1 MKQRIYTDDPP
12 SNGRPFAD
20 IFRDIVSH
28 IAEIVRAEIR
38 LATLELKDDVA
49 ALKMAAI
56 AIAVGGILAG
66 YGVVFILLSLVA
78 ALAVV
83 WPPWLAALA
92 VGLGVAV
99 IGGIVIKVGINRLK
113 LPRKKGSLQN
123 SGGQNVAGTG
133 RNKSSH

>member
-1 MKQRIYTDDPP
+1 MKQHTYADDPP
-12 SNGRPFAD
+12 SNGRPFAE

-38 LATLELKDDVA
+38 LATLELKEDVA
-49 ALKMAAI
+49 SLKMAAI
-56 AIAVGGILAG
+56 AIAVGTILAG
-66 YGVVFILLSLVA
+66 YGLVFILLSLVA

-83 WPPWLAALA
+83 WPAWLAALA

-113 LPRKKGSLQN
+113 LPRKKGTLQN

>member
-1 MKQRIYTDDPP
+1 MKQRIYADDPP
-12 SNGRPFAD
+12 SNGRPFAE

-49 ALKMAAI
+49 SLKMAAI
-56 AIAVGGILAG
+56 AIAVGAILAG
-66 YGVVFILLSLVA
+66 YGVVFILLSAVA

-92 VGLGVAV
+92 VGLGVVV
-99 IGGIVIKVGINRLK
+99 IGGIIIKVGINRLK
-113 LPRKKGSLQN
+113 LQRKKGSLQN
-123 SGGQNVAGTG
+123 SGGRNVAGTG
-133 RNKSSH
+133 RNKSSY